1 MISSVV
7 PHEWEVCLGRCI
19 VGVLDGQPVRWA
31 LNLAIPSGLRDR
43 VYGPS
48 LMLQVGG
55 LAAKKDVPIYL
66 FGSMVGVLQR
76 LTDNLVT
83 RFPSLRIGRNGCPE
97 DVALISR

>member
-1 MISSVV
+1 MGGV
-7 PHEWEVCLGRCI
+7 PRPLYRRGSRWSAGSLGI
-19 VGVLDGQPVRWA
+19 EP
-31 LNLAIPSGLRDR
+31 AIQSGLRDR